1 MASLEMC
8 QAPRDIFSRD
18 VRAGDHR
25 AGTASPM
32 PEPKYRQIA
41 NDLRAAIRAGD
52 YEPGDRLPGENDLM
66 ATYGVARMTARQALG
81 VLTTEGVADARKGS
95 GVYVRDFT
103 PVIRAALTRLSHE
116 RWSAGASIWSADAD
130 GRDIRVTTTVTE
142 APPPERIAP
151 LLALEDDELVCI
163 RSRRFVLDGK
173 PVLLSTSYLPASIVA
188 GSAITQEDTGPGGT
202 YARLAELGHGPAH
215 FREDVRARMPQ
226 PEETEALDLPTS
238 GSPVVDIVR
247 TAFTEAGQAVEVNE
261 MTLDA
266 SAYIL
271 RYDFSA

>member
-1 MASLEMC
+1 
-8 QAPRDIFSRD
+8 
-18 VRAGDHR
+18 
-25 AGTASPM
+25 M

-41 NDLRAAIRAGD
+41 NALRAAIQSGEYA
-52 YEPGDRLPGENDLM
+52 PGERLPGENDLM
-66 ATYGVARMTARQALG
+66 ASYGVARMTARQALG
-81 VLTTEGVADARKGS
+81 VLTTEGVAEARKGS

-103 PVIRAALTRLSHE
+103 PVIRSALTRLSHE

-130 GRDIRVTTTVTE
+130 GRDIGVTTTVTE
-142 APPPERIAP
+142 IPVPERIAP
-151 LLALEDDELVCI
+151 LLALEDDQLVCV
-163 RSRRFVLDGK
+163 RARRFVLDGK
-173 PVLLSTSYLPASIVA
+173 PVMLSTSYLPADIVA
-188 GSAITQEDTGPGGT
+188 GTAITRQDTGPGGT
-202 YARLAELGHGPAH
+202 YARLAELGHAPTH
-215 FREDVRARMPQ
+215 FREDVRARMPK

-247 TAFTEAGQAVEVNE
+247 TAYTDAGLAVELNE